1 MRSDYT
7 EKTDKF
13 VSFMAGSDV
22 TLWAALQSA
31 KDMLECCVSP
41 AANVPWV
48 KNVQVFA
55 SFVLTM
61 ELASC
66 G

>member
-1 MRSDYT
+1 MPSDFL
-7 EKTDKF
+7 ENTDKF
-13 VSFMAGSDV
+13 VNFKAGSDA
-22 TLWAALQSA
+22 TLSAALQSV
-31 KDMLECCVSP
+31 KDVLER
-41 AANVPWV
+41 WV